1 MEEGA
6 WCLSHAG
13 AACLLP
19 GHWLQAQPLSHLGIQ
34 GCSAESR
41 CLFFLRIHTRAL
53 SPPQP
58 QSHKGWLRHLFG
70 APDSPSPGAADPGD
84 FLHSVALP
92 CLSSPGCFYPRGLKS
107 VLRSVLNKVMGIVTI
122 LFIAFFSSPAASK
135 KATLQGLGS
144 R

>member
-70 APDSPSPGAADPGD
+70 APDSPLELLALGTSYT
-84 FLHSVALP
+84 VALP
-92 CLSSPGCFYPRGLKS
+92 CLSSPGCFYPCGLKS